1 MRKRPQCIP
10 YILWINKRI
19 HLLAYLR
26 QKYLCFTIASTRTL
40 IMEPVCHP
48 ECLAEDDSGAS
59 QRCRISHITEREN
72 WRFSPSTS
80 VRNIWWS
87 EFTYTN
93 STLHLTAGEVT
104 SKHNTH
110 KQDRLEMRV
119 DRRVLN
125 SATYCKHCCN
135 GKRHMRSNKIPYSK
149 YNSIPSAKETTHDNR
164 TNVNTIQIMFQT
176 QFVTACHKQVCHNI
190 TKIYFFHV
198 NEFVQTG
205 NIRNKKH
212 LNMYTSLFYRQ
223 YVKLVVGCLNKQ

>member
-10 YILWINKRI
+10 CILWINKRI

-26 QKYLCFTIASTRTL
+26 QIYLCFTTASTRTV

-48 ECLAEDDSGAS
+48 ECLAEDDPGAS

-72 WRFSPSTS
+72 CRFSPSTS
-80 VRNIWWS
+80 VRNFWWS

-93 STLHLTAGEVT
+93 STLHLTAIEVT

-125 SATYCKHCCN
+125 SATYCKHCYN
-135 GKRHMRSNKIPYSK
+135 GKRHMRSNKIPL
-149 YNSIPSAKETTHDNR
+149 
-164 TNVNTIQIMFQT
+164 Q
-176 QFVTACHKQVCHNI
+176 
-190 TKIYFFHV
+190 
-198 NEFVQTG
+198 
-205 NIRNKKH
+205 
-212 LNMYTSLFYRQ
+212 
-223 YVKLVVGCLNKQ
+223 